1 MPTNNS
7 KNILFPDVNFM
18 NIALLPSKTRVLIIG
33 AGRAGFIKARS
44 FVKSGCMVSIISR
57 SFSEDFEILKDS
69 KNIKFINQ
77 DYNLDFIL
85 DKHIIVIAVGD
96 EYLLQTIITDC
107 EVHNKLY
114 LNCTNFKKGIFIVP
128 TSGMTKRINF
138 SINSIGGNPKTSMF
152 LVKVMEEK
160 LKEYDELVKF
170 NDALRE
176 KVRTSP
182 HKIEIMDF
190 AASEDFNFFIKKGN
204 ATNILNLF
212 YGGDNFEIKNC
223 D

>member
-1 MPTNNS
+1 MPTDNS
-7 KNILFPDVNFM
+7 KNILSPDVNFM

-57 SFSEDFEILKDS
+57 SFSEDFDILKDF
-69 KNIKFINQ
+69 KNIEFINQ
-77 DYNLDFIL
+77 NYNLDFIL
-85 DKHIIVIAVGD
+85 DKHIIVIAVGNED
-96 EYLLQTIITDC
+96 LLQTIITDC
-107 EVHNKLY
+107 EVNNKLY
-114 LNCTNFKKGIFIVP
+114 LNCTDFKNGIFIVLH
-128 TSGMTKRINF
+128 SGTTERINF

-152 LVKVMEEK
+152 LVKVMEGK

-170 NDALRE
+170 NDTLRE
-176 KVRTSP
+176 KVRNSP
-182 HKIEIMDF
+182 YKIEIMDF
-190 AASEDFNFFIKKGN
+190 AASEDFNFFIKKGY

-212 YGGDNFEIKNC
+212 YRGDNLEIKNC